1 MANSGTVSFS
11 PRLALAL
18 VATLTTAAVYAEPVD
33 VIYSAENALYGAGYD
48 IGIADGWMD
57 DKLRSAVRQY
67 QSNHGDLQP
76 TGNLD
81 INTLF
86 ALGIVAEN
94 GAPVTGNR
102 LPNRQAAL
110 SALGIS
116 ASNLPSGGLP
126 TRAVTTAPE
135 DAPRT
140 GTEPASAPEPE
151 SQPEPFAGTDS
162 QPEDPVAVGKDTR
175 QAQPPATTESI
186 VSGVQEPATPSEPDV
201 SAETVTAPAQSQP
214 EAMPAGK
221 ADIAQSAP
229 AEAAAPSTLFTL
241 VPPDEAKPEPP
252 AEGSEKSRFDGSDQQ
267 APQAGPTGESS
278 QSTSS
283 GGFFSWLFDFFFGW
297 MF

>member
-1 MANSGTVSFS
+1 MANSGTVSCS
-11 PRLALAL
+11 PKFALALA
-18 VATLTTAAVYAEPVD
+18 AMLTTAAVYAEPVD

-48 IGIADGWMD
+48 IGMADGWMD
-57 DKLRSAVRQY
+57 DKLRSAIRQY
-67 QSNHGDLQP
+67 QSNHSDLQA

-86 ALGIVAEN
+86 ALGIVSEN

-126 TRAVTTAPE
+126 TRALATVPE
-135 DAPRT
+135 DAPQPR
-140 GTEPASAPEPE
+140 TEPASTPEPE
-151 SQPEPFAGTDS
+151 PQPEPVAGSDS
-162 QPEDPVAVGKDTR
+162 EPGDPVTAGEVPTAR
-175 QAQPPATTESI
+175 
-186 VSGVQEPATPSEPDV
+186 EPAIPSEPDV
-201 SAETVTAPAQSQP
+201 SAQAATAPAQPQP
-214 EAMPAGK
+214 EAMPASK

-229 AEAAAPSTLFTL
+229 AEAAAPSAFFTL
-241 VPPDEAKPEPP
+241 VSPDDEKPEP
-252 AEGSEKSRFDGSDQQ
+252 AAQGSGKTRFGASDQQ
-267 APQAGPTGESS
+267 PPQAESTGEESG
-278 QSTSS
+278 QNTSS

>member
-1 MANSGTVSFS
+1 MS
-11 PRLALAL
+11 PKFALALA
-18 VATLTTAAVYAEPVD
+18 ATLTTAAVYAKPVD
-33 VIYSAENALYGAGYD
+33 VIYSAEHALYGAGYD

-57 DKLRSAVRQY
+57 DKLRSAIRLY
-67 QSNHGDLQP
+67 QSNHDDLQP

-86 ALGIVAEN
+86 ALGIVSEN

-126 TRAVTTAPE
+126 TRAVATIPE

-140 GTEPASAPEPE
+140 GTEPASTPEPE
-151 SQPEPFAGTDS
+151 SQPEPVAGPDS
-162 QPEDPVAVGKDTR
+162 QPEDPVAAGEDRR
-175 QAQPPATTESI
+175 QAQPPAMTESI
-186 VSGVQEPATPSEPDV
+186 VSEVREPATPSEPDV
-201 SAETVTAPAQSQP
+201 SAETVTAPAQPQP

-229 AEAAAPSTLFTL
+229 EETATPSTFFTNA
-241 VPPDEAKPEPP
+241 PPDDAKPESP
-252 AEGSEKSRFDGSDQQ
+252 AEGSGKSRFGASDQQ
-267 APQAGPTGESS
+267 APQAESTGESG
-278 QSTSS
+278 QNTSS